1 MLMNLNLV
9 DMSDNQYY
17 LTKLGNEV
25 YELLRMME
33 TAIKVH
39 RILDTTHILDMPGT
53 ASDEF
58 DKLV

>member
-9 DMSDNQYY
+9 GKSDNQYY

-33 TAIKVH
+33 TAIKGH
-39 RILDTTHILDMPGT
+39 RILDTTHT
-53 ASDEF
+53 QRVT
-58 DKLV
+58 KLTN